1 MAHTQE
7 QLEPSPWLRRG
18 AGGRER
24 GSGWDARVEQH
35 ATAVRVGPSWA
46 GGRGS
51 AGEGLG
57 SGLCRS
63 LPTRTRCGGS
73 EVILLPSVACPST
86 STRAKHAPFTTR
98 HDATVEPHAA
108 HAPRPVH
115 RCLEPAQAVYLTALP
130 RAPLNA
136 PRPPGTMVCC
146 LIPPSTCNA
155 MHAPFTLHLCDAPAN
170 RALQSTWHALNV
182 EPEFHEEDDVDDTK
196 EIQIEEALKLYQT
209 ALKYHSEGPQSF
221 QKTGEAYR
229 ALFESEI
236 FKYNESLSEYRR
248 HELFGDELVFDSIL
262 DDYETGPVQQAGG
275 NESAPNT
282 LPQILHLSHKNHGQF
297 LLETL
302 QHWATQNGAVLQQD
316 GAPHL
321 VEILGHFA
329 DALDKEDTD
338 LDLWLRTASVAAM
351 LGSSRITRFCLEAV
365 LDGNDELYDSLLRL
379 PGLEEGFAGHQ
390 LRELVSKLEDTLSL
404 HQPPLS
410 SMKKKKLSEKLKQRL
425 NPYPWAPL
433 PSDISAAI
441 SPAAPRP
448 PQRVVLSPPKWDW
461 AGVGDAILRHYMTET
476 NSLIDDKIPPAAG
489 ITLDMPPQ
497 ITAPELTED
506 ARVQE
511 EIAAQE
517 PSEEEP
523 VLDESEKTLVETENE
538 PVKIQSGEDVVM
550 EDQEKATGTKG
561 DDGELATPVE
571 NARDSSRKRSTDSAG
586 LPETAEGG
594 RARSKR
600 LRAREATEPSAA
612 VEAVGQA
619 VGNTLEDQLWPFTN
633 ADRCLREV
641 INDQFERL
649 GVEGFGKLE
658 ELHSLVTN
666 FTPGK
671 QIADSIDKAA
681 CDMYTALQSSGSKI
695 APVMLSAEPVDLG
708 GATREAGLNAF
719 LGYSKS
725 SIAQAC
731 VKPILQS
738 EKLASFVQDVNDAWL
753 STNEVAFSWVETLL
767 SPSILSLV
775 DDSTADSQSSYVQ
788 YRWPEDLKRHL
799 IQVLVNVDEFI
810 YNRMLERLETL
821 NTGILNAQAEAQQYQ
836 LTDFDLAQIEM
847 IETIFELHLDVY
859 SLIKHPSSGVDQNT
873 QLQQSDRLARWV
885 SLAREAMQL
894 RSSCKSSDV
903 LKDDLSLRHIWASVF
918 HLNVSDDVLPQHVL
932 YAMEEL
938 KEIFKSLD
946 GRVIEIQNNAVMPEL
961 SVAAVD
967 RELVRISMKDFFLTV
982 FDTDEKDPV
991 AVIESLEPI
1000 LEPTQASD
1008 MVQDEDSNA
1017 VDEAHD
1023 SSSSPSTVDGRGAS
1037 ADIRPSRPSPLQE
1050 MRKFLDSAAVHLR
1063 LSLWQRLR
1071 EAYEGIEYAPKVLS
1085 CYLRSIETLTGEF
1098 GTSTYRDASD
1108 PDRHVKLVR
1117 CFRLVDEIVVKVL
1130 SIIRNEKDAFAC
1142 LTYEHM
1148 QSSMSAVSQLLR
1160 ILSASNCLQDMIRV
1174 GQYTAPRIEGLPSS
1188 TFNNMTNRL
1197 NDVQV
1202 RLWILQYHLFK
1213 EGMAQTPESFEVSSD
1228 EQFTFLRHVHH
1239 ALGVRSCGHSA
1250 GRLFLRLA
1258 KDEMLVFKD
1267 LPELEVWAT
1276 ELSQVLYDLYGL
1288 KTFVD
1293 PAECQEYDSNA
1304 DILDKSAA
1312 TKLISFIITQ
1322 ANKMNIKD
1330 LAKHELKNTIE
1341 RVHGALGRPK
1351 LHEDITQNGK
1361 TLKAYL
1367 KSPINPTDLFN
1378 SLKGVNSIPTKPI
1391 PAEIS
1396 PPAAKGWYF
1405 LMGNLALNKFK
1416 GQKRTTQAP
1425 TEDVHFAQAFFEQ
1438 DLVFSSDSWETWYR
1452 LAQAND
1458 TQLEEAVSWTVEKI
1472 NSNSMELITWQRAAI
1487 HCYTMAVACAV
1498 RDADTSPSTCA
1509 KVAHLYT
1516 DFGTRVYAS
1525 SREPFN
1531 MNVFDVKDVEHKF
1544 FSNNNDNT
1552 VYKNL
1557 PFAVLTPYQ
1566 AWKFAGTLFK
1576 RATKGNPDK
1585 WWNHYM
1591 LAKCL
1596 WKMYCYSDDEIKRAA
1611 SEFRLP
1617 QANIGQSWAEVIKA
1631 TVNAINT
1638 LPEKKE
1644 RGKEPVLEPHY
1655 KLVSITHKLYQRKAV
1670 DEAKGVEMLSNTPF
1684 AENITSLTNVDE
1696 WEGYILSVLKA
1707 LRKADN
1713 SSWHH
1718 RIIARAAHVIYDKS
1732 TDMSVAQ
1739 AAKHELTQQIFTKTM
1754 AVQVWKP
1761 EHERPG
1767 RHFVY
1772 TTRYT
1777 RFFVNLLV
1785 QTNDQ
1790 PNLEA
1795 LARRVRR
1802 KQTDFFEHTML
1813 WQDLCR
1819 SYLQLLR
1826 RMGQVPDG
1834 QEDTIFRT
1842 LNFEEYNVQATRL
1855 EAWCQDP
1862 NTSHPALDTL
1872 RHVVELKRINNG
1884 LMKAVS
1890 IDDVLGDTFA
1900 LLYNTI
1906 GPTLPPLPQETQPP
1920 PAPQA
1925 PLESSAAAP
1934 PPLPVPSIAQG
1945 QIDGAAPPNT
1955 HNNPFTLYHPT
1966 QPNPPPPPPPVT
1978 EPVPK
1983 PRAKTVGRREIQRR
1997 AEACAQ
2003 KPAGAPAPSTTMP
2016 IRSPPANASAGLAPS
2031 TTMSTATAT
2040 ATATATP
2047 TAHQDTTAGANS
2059 HDDKQASPDAQ
2070 PAGTST
2076 STSTNANTH
2085 LPMPMSMSM
2094 PIPNSLTV
2102 PPADTATT
2110 TTTATTTAAA
2120 SVADEPRSAEGSVHD
2135 DADDESELS
2144 ELDDEEVQDLERTVE
2159 ERVRSVAG
2167 GLGARGGLFGGVGRR
2182 NVEVVEEEGEEEE
2195 EEEEE
2200 EGGEEEGDTE
2210 MGDGE

>member
-1 MAHTQE
+1 
-7 QLEPSPWLRRG
+7 
-18 AGGRER
+18 
-24 GSGWDARVEQH
+24 
-35 ATAVRVGPSWA
+35 
-46 GGRGS
+46 
-51 AGEGLG
+51 
-57 SGLCRS
+57 
-63 LPTRTRCGGS
+63 
-73 EVILLPSVACPST
+73 
-86 STRAKHAPFTTR
+86 
-98 HDATVEPHAA
+98 
-108 HAPRPVH
+108 
-115 RCLEPAQAVYLTALP
+115 
-130 RAPLNA
+130 
-136 PRPPGTMVCC
+136 
-146 LIPPSTCNA
+146 
-155 MHAPFTLHLCDAPAN
+155 
-170 RALQSTWHALNV
+170 STWHALNV
-182 EPEFHEEDDVDDTK
+182 EPEFHQEDEVDDTK

-221 QKTGEAYR
+221 QKTAEAYR

-262 DDYETGPVQQAGG
+262 DDYDTGPVQQVGAS
-275 NESAPNT
+275 ESAPNT

-297 LLETL
+297 LLQTL
-302 QHWATQNGAVLQQD
+302 QHWASQNGAVLQQE
-316 GAPHL
+316 GGTHL
-321 VEILGHFA
+321 VKILEHFA

-351 LGSSRITRFCLEAV
+351 LGSPRITRFCLEAV

-404 HQPPLS
+404 QQAPLS
-410 SMKKKKLSEKLKQRL
+410 SIRRKKLSEKLKQRL

-433 PSDISAAI
+433 PSDISAPI

-448 PQRVVLSPPKWDW
+448 PQRVVLSPSKWDW
-461 AGVGDAILRHYMTET
+461 AGVGDTILRHYMTES
-476 NSLIDDKIPPAAG
+476 NSLIDDKVPAAAG
-489 ITLDMPPQ
+489 ITLDMPPEAT
-497 ITAPELTED
+497 IED
-506 ARVQE
+506 AIEDTRAQE
-511 EIAAQE
+511 EAAELE
-517 PSEEEP
+517 PPEEEAMSGQS
-523 VLDESEKTLVETENE
+523 ESVTIEAENE
-538 PVKIQSGEDVVM
+538 SPKAQPTDDVVM
-550 EDQEKATGTKG
+550 EDQEKATEIKA

-571 NARDSSRKRSTDSAG
+571 TGRDSSRKRSTDSAG

-600 LRAREATEPSAA
+600 LRAREATEPGAA
-612 VEAVGQA
+612 VEAVGQV
-619 VGNTLEDQLWPFTN
+619 VGNTLEDQLWLFTN

-658 ELHSLVTN
+658 ELHTLVSD
-666 FTPGK
+666 PASGK
-671 QIADSIDKAA
+671 QITDSIDKAA
-681 CDMYTALQSSGSKI
+681 CDMYAALRNSGAMI
-695 APVMLSAEPVDLG
+695 APVMLSAESVDLG

-725 SIAQAC
+725 STAQAC
-731 VKPILQS
+731 VKPVLRS

-767 SPSILSLV
+767 SPSLLSV
-775 DDSTADSQSSYVQ
+775 ASGSTASGQSSYIQ
-788 YRWPEDLKRHL
+788 YRWPEDLKRHV

-821 NTGILNAQAEAQQYQ
+821 NTGILDAQEKNYRYE
-836 LTDFDLAQIEM
+836 LTDFDLAQVEM

-873 QLQQSDRLARWV
+873 QLQQNDRLSRWV

-894 RSSCKSSDV
+894 RTSCMSIAV
-903 LKDDLSLRHIWASVF
+903 LEDELSLRHIWASVF

-946 GRVIEIQNNAVMPEL
+946 GQVIEMQNNAVMPEL
-961 SVAAVD
+961 SMAAVD

-1000 LEPTQASD
+1000 LEPTQAAD
-1008 MVQDEDSNA
+1008 MAHDEDSDA
-1017 VDEAHD
+1017 VDETHR
-1023 SSSSPSTVDGRGAS
+1023 SPSSPSTIDGHAS
-1037 ADIRPSRPSPLQE
+1037 STDVRSSRPSPLQE
-1050 MRKFLDSAAVHLR
+1050 MRKFLDSAAIHLR

-1071 EAYEGIEYAPKVLS
+1071 EAYEGIEYPPKVLS

-1098 GTSTYRDASD
+1098 STSTYQEASGS
-1108 PDRHVKLVR
+1108 DRHVKLVR

-1142 LTYEHM
+1142 ITYDHM
-1148 QSSMSAVSQLLR
+1148 QSSMSAISQLLR

-1174 GQYTAPRIEGLPSS
+1174 GQFSAPRIEGSPSS
-1188 TFNNMTNRL
+1188 TFSNMTNRL
-1197 NDVQV
+1197 NDMQV

-1213 EGMAQTPESFEVSSD
+1213 DGIAQTPESFEAPSD

-1258 KDEMLVFKD
+1258 KDEMLLFKD
-1267 LPELEVWAT
+1267 PPEPEVWAT

-1293 PAECQEYDSNA
+1293 MAECQEYGSNA

-1322 ANKMNIKD
+1322 ANKMDIKEIV
-1330 LAKHELKNTIE
+1330 KHELKNTIE

-1351 LHEDITQNGK
+1351 LHEDTTQNGK
-1361 TLKAYL
+1361 AIKAYL
-1367 KSPINPTDLFN
+1367 KSPINPTDLFS
-1378 SLKGVNSIPTKPI
+1378 SLKGVNLIPTRPI

-1405 LMGNLALNKFK
+1405 LMGILSLHKFK
-1416 GQKRTTQAP
+1416 IQKRTTQAP
-1425 TEDVHFAQAFFEQ
+1425 TEEVHFAQAFFEQ
-1438 DLVFSSDSWETWYR
+1438 DLAFSSNSWETWYR

-1498 RDADTSPSTCA
+1498 RDADASPDTRA
-1509 KVAHLYT
+1509 KVAQLYT
-1516 DFGTRVYAS
+1516 DFGTRIYSS

-1531 MNVFDVKDVEHKF
+1531 MNVFDVKDIEYKF
-1544 FSNNNDNT
+1544 FSHINDNIL
-1552 VYKNL
+1552 YKNL

-1576 RATKGNPDK
+1576 RAVKGNPDK

-1591 LAKCL
+1591 LAKSL
-1596 WKMYCYSDDEIKRAA
+1596 WKMYCSNDDEIQRAA
-1611 SEFRLP
+1611 SESRLP
-1617 QANIGQSWAEVIKA
+1617 QVNGVQSWEEPIKA
-1631 TVNAINT
+1631 TLNAINT

-1644 RGKEPVLEPHY
+1644 RSKEPVLEPHY
-1655 KLVSITHKLYQRKAV
+1655 KLVSFAHKLYQRKAI
-1670 DEAKGVEMLSNTPF
+1670 DEAKGVEILSNTSY
-1684 AENITSLTNVDE
+1684 AENIASPGNADE
-1696 WEGYILSVLKA
+1696 WESYILSVLKA

-1732 TDMSVAQ
+1732 NDLSVAQ

-1802 KQTDFFEHTML
+1802 KQTDFFEHTIL

-1826 RMGQVPDG
+1826 RMGQVPDN
-1834 QEDTIFRT
+1834 QEDTIFRA
-1842 LNFEEYNVQATRL
+1842 LNFEEYNVLATRL

-1884 LMKAVS
+1884 LMKGVS

-1900 LLYNTI
+1900 LLYSTI
-1906 GPTLPPLPQETQPP
+1906 GPTLAPLPQESLPPAAPETTALPP
-1920 PAPQA
+1920 P
-1925 PLESSAAAP
+1925 P
-1934 PPLPVPSIAQG
+1934 PPSIAPA
-1945 QIDGAAPPNT
+1945 QIDGAPPT
-1955 HNNPFTLYHPT
+1955 HTTPFTLY
-1966 QPNPPPPPPPVT
+1966 QPSPLNPAPPPPPVT
-1978 EPVPK
+1978 DPVPK

-2003 KPAGAPAPSTTMP
+2003 KPAGAPNPPTIMP
-2016 IRSPPANASAGLAPS
+2016 IRSPPANTHAVPVPHRPPHPPPPLQLQPQLQLP
-2031 TTMSTATAT
+2031 
-2040 ATATATP
+2040 P
-2047 TAHQDTTAGANS
+2047 TR
-2059 HDDKQASPDAQ
+2059 KQ
-2070 PAGTST
+2070 
-2076 STSTNANTH
+2076 
-2085 LPMPMSMSM
+2085 LPLK
-2094 PIPNSLTV
+2094 NRRLV
-2102 PPADTATT
+2102 PPQRT
-2110 TTTATTTAAA
+2110 
-2120 SVADEPRSAEGSVHD
+2120 SRSRVWGWGPKPRPRLRRRRRRRAWW
-2135 DADDESELS
+2135 
-2144 ELDDEEVQDLERTVE
+2144 
-2159 ERVRSVAG
+2159 
-2167 GLGARGGLFGGVGRR
+2167 GVGRG
-2182 NVEVVEEEGEEEE
+2182 V
-2195 EEEEE
+2195 
-2200 EGGEEEGDTE
+2200 
-2210 MGDGE
+2210 